1 MNRSRVD
8 EVSECNCTAMRKAS
22 RRLSQMYDGALAPV
36 GLKSTQYSI
45 LVQIERRSAE
55 PPTLREL
62 ADALVMDRSTMG
74 QNLRPLERDLL
85 IELAMSDTDRRRR
98 QVVLTKQGRARL
110 AEARALWR
118 TAQARFEQNFGLKAS
133 ANLREVLHQI
143 ATDPELAHPG
153 QMVAAE

>member
-1 MNRSRVD
+1 VD

-22 RRLSQMYDGALAPV
+22 RRLSQIYDGALAPI

-85 IELAMSDTDRRRR
+85 IELSTSDTDRRRR
-98 QVVLTKQGRARL
+98 QVILTKQGRATL

-118 TAQARFEQNFGLKAS
+118 TAQARFERNFGLKAS
-133 ANLREVLHQI
+133 AHLREVLHHI
-143 ATDPELAHPG
+143 ATDPQLAHPG
-153 QMVAAE
+153 QPVAAE